1 MVTERNPYNEYAGSD
16 FRYADAPSQ
25 RLHVHAEGRFHAFF
39 HHTAIAEVLKQEG
52 YIADYVVEGET
63 KKVLKI
69 TMKYFKR
76 QPVIENLQRVSKPSC
91 RLYCGSQNIPK
102 VKDGMGI
109 AILSTSRGV
118 LSGKDAEKQNV
129 GGEILCY
136 VW

>member
-1 MVTERNPYNEYAGSD
+1 MSMQDPISDMLTRLRNGCMSMQKVVSM
-16 FRYADAPSQ
+16 PSSIMK
-25 RLHVHAEGRFHAFF
+25 
-39 HHTAIAEVLKQEG
+39 TAIAEVLKQEG
-52 YIADYVVEGET
+52 YITDYVVEGET

-91 RLYCGSQNIPK
+91 RLYCGSKNIPS

-109 AILSTSRGV
+109 AILSTSKGIM
-118 LSGKDAEKQNV
+118 SGRDAEKQNV